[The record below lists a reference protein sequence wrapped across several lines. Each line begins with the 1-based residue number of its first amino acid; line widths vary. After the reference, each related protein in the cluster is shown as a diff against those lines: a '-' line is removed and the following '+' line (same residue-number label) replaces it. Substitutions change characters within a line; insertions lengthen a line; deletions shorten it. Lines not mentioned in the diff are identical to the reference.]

1 MQENVCRK
9 YGITREELQKGVDQY
24 SKHATGKFAGDT
36 AVLLAILELLCNGDI
51 AEGKKCTKI

>member
-24 SKHATGKFAGDT
+24 SKRATGKFAGDT

-51 AEGKKCTKI
+51 AGDKK